1 MSQVATNE
9 VTRHTL
15 SVLVQDIEG
24 IASRVTGMFTR
35 RGYSLVSLVSARTEV
50 EGINRLTIVVDAC
63 DVIIEQMTKQLNK
76 IVPVLKVV
84 ELEEEASIARAIMLV
99 KVNADNTN
107 RPQVVDAV
115 NVFRA
120 RIVDVAQES
129 VVVEATGTPGKLRA
143 LLDVLEPFGIRE
155 LAQSGHVALGRGP
168 KTLAPLQIRISQH
181 EHSISQCGTSGLRF
195 HTHH

>member
-24 IASRVTGMFTR
+24 IVSRATGMFTR

-50 EGINRLTIVVDAC
+50 EEINRLTIVVDAC
-63 DVIIEQMTKQLNK
+63 DVVIEQVTKQLNK

-115 NVFRA
+115 NIFRA

-129 VVVEATGTPGKLRA
+129 VVIEATGTPGKLRA

-168 KTLAPLQIRISQH
+168 KTLAPSN
-181 EHSISQCGTSGLRF
+181 
-195 HTHH
+195 